1 MNTLIQ
7 ADQPVRS
14 VLRSTGVLGLSL
26 ALTIGVLVA
35 LASVV
40 DVWA

>member
-1 MNTLIQ
+1 MSSLS
-7 ADQPVRS
+7 QPGHPARS

-35 LASVV
+35 LSVV
-40 DVWA
+40 VDMWA

>member
-1 MNTLIQ
+1 MTSLTQ
-7 ADQPVRS
+7 PGRPVRS

-26 ALTIGVLVA
+26 ALTVTVLVL

-40 DVWA
+40 DGLT